1 MVDSKDRFGYP
12 RPAPKPGGGKKK
24 KGKPTKEG
32 WKQMIETIILVI
44 ALVLSVW
51 SLVVDRASWKLSLAA
66 TLICLALLVNFSGII
81 K

>member
-1 MVDSKDRFGYP
+1 
-12 RPAPKPGGGKKK
+12 
-24 KGKPTKEG
+24 
-32 WKQMIETIILVI
+32 MIETVILII